1 MLKPV
6 REQSSQQ
13 DGAGSNAR
21 VGLRRPLRA
30 AAAIV
35 LLLPYLTG
43 CYTYAQPGVTPVPV
57 GSEVEVSVSDT
68 GRTQLAELIGPGV
81 RRVHGR
87 VMQSS
92 ATSLVLAVSSVEHQ
106 GLGAPVSWAGQQV
119 AISEDMTADVRVRT
133 LSRSRS
139 YIAAGLAVLGAAL
152 VALIV
157 IAGFGTDD
165 GAGDRPLPEPPV
177 QQ

>member
-1 MLKPV
+1 MLTPV
-6 REQSSQQ
+6 GEQYSRE

-21 VGLRRPLRA
+21 VVRRRPLRA
-30 AAAIV
+30 AAALV

-43 CYTYAQPGVTPVPV
+43 CYTYAQPIVTPVPV
-57 GSEVEVSVSDT
+57 GSEVEVSVSEA

-87 VMQSS
+87 VVETSDTSMVLSVS
-92 ATSLVLAVSSVEHQ
+92 AVEHQ
-106 GLGAPVSWAGQQV
+106 GLGVPVSWAGQQV
-119 AISEDMTADVRVRT
+119 AISRDMTADVRVRT

-152 VALIV
+152 LSLIV
-157 IAGFGTDD
+157 IGGFGTDD
-165 GAGDRPLPEPPV
+165 GAGERPLPEPPV